1 MTNVGILSNSWEG
14 GGAEIS
20 MQNLNK
26 NFALYGIKSRLI
38 VVNCAGNCQ
47 HSELYDC
54 LKRNKKNKFK
64 DFIVVRKNLKK
75 LIKDKNIM
83 IVNCELPEFLI
94 ATIKSKNFEM
104 YVIEHTTRPWN
115 KRRTLGYLVRLI
127 LKIKKVKW
135 VKVNKEER
143 KIWPFSDD
151 FAFIPNIV
159 TNTDNN
165 VLKNEKSFINLTFI
179 GRLDEGKNARVVCE
193 VARNLNLPLNV
204 YGDGYLFDELNLEY
218 GPNPG
223 IKFYGYEGD
232 AWKSISNNSLIIV
245 PSKYE
250 GDGLVVVESIIR
262 SNPLLLADNED
273 LRRFGLPE
281 KFYFKSQDDLESKIM
296 NAFDNGIEGYRPPD
310 NIVSYYREER
320 AGFKIVSTWI
330 KILNLAK

>member
-1 MTNVGILSNSWEG
+1 
-14 GGAEIS
+14 
-20 MQNLNK
+20 
-26 NFALYGIKSRLI
+26 
-38 VVNCAGNCQ
+38 
-47 HSELYDC
+47 
-54 LKRNKKNKFK
+54 
-64 DFIVVRKNLKK
+64 

-83 IVNCELPEFLI
+83 IINCELPEFLI
-94 ATIKSKNFEM
+94 STIKSKNIEL
-104 YVIEHTTRPWN
+104 YVVEHTTRPWN

-135 VKVNKEER
+135 VKVNKEKN

-151 FAFIPNIV
+151 FSYIPNIV
-159 TNTDNN
+159 TNKDNN

-193 VARNLNLPLNV
+193 VARKLKLPLNI
-204 YGDGYLFDELNLEY
+204 YGDGYLFDELNLEF
-218 GPNPG
+218 GPYPG

-232 AWKSISNNSLIIV
+232 VWKSISNNSLIIV

-262 SNPLLLADNED
+262 SNPLLLADNPD

-330 KILNLAK
+330 KILNLAI